1 MLFAPNNHV
10 GDKQMVI
17 FFGVFYD
24 PNDPIATHMNDK
36 RMLNSKS
43 AHQITPGTKQKSK
56 PEKWH
61 MMSSKDIDLWWPRL
75 TSERS

>member
-1 MLFAPNNHV
+1 MLFAPNNHF
-10 GDKQMVI
+10 GGKQMVI

-43 AHQITPGTKQKSK
+43 AHQITPGTKKSK